1 MDALAFHPYPRN
13 PLDPIA
19 RGLAWPNAGAKN
31 LDRIKQA
38 VWDAFNGTAQPT
50 FEQSLQL
57 AVTEVGWQVG
67 IPASSIAAYTGQE
80 NTTTTDEKTQATIYG
95 DLVRTYLCDPA
106 ISDLLFLHLIDE
118 TSLIGFQSGLIRAD
132 GTKRPSYAAVKE
144 AYAANGGKCAGTP
157 TRWAHAT
164 GVVGLQTR
172 FPSVHDAR
180 HVGDWSLNATAAEGA
195 SYRAVLVSLGSA
207 AATPE
212 VVAAALAGHGAAS
225 VALSAAGK
233 LPAGI
238 QRAIALPQ
246 RPVKA
251 GRYVYALQVVPALA
265 PARAQLV
272 LSGAF
277 DLR

>member
-1 MDALAFHPYPRN
+1 MDAFAFHPYPRN
-13 PLDPIA
+13 PLDPLS

-50 FEQSLQL
+50 FEQGLQL

-80 NTTTTDEKTQATIYG
+80 NTTTTDEKTQAAIYG
-95 DLVRTYLCDPA
+95 DLVRTYLCDPT

-118 TSLIGFQSGLIRAD
+118 TALLGFQSGLIRAD
-132 GTKRPSYAAVKE
+132 GTKRPAYAAVRD
-144 AYAANGGKCAGTP
+144 AYQANGGKCAGTP
-157 TRWAHAT
+157 TQWTHAT

-172 FPSVHDAR
+172 FPSVRDAR

-195 SYRAVLVSLGSA
+195 SYRAVLVALGSA

-212 VVAAALAGHGAAS
+212 VVAAALAGRGPAR
-225 VALSAAGK
+225 VALSAAGR
-233 LPAGI
+233 LPADA
-238 QRAIALPQ
+238 QVAIALPQ
-246 RPVKA
+246 RPVA
-251 GRYVYALQVVPALA
+251 PGQYVYALQVIPTLAL
-265 PARAQLV
+265 ARAQLV
-272 LSGAF
+272 LSKPFA
-277 DLR
+277 LR